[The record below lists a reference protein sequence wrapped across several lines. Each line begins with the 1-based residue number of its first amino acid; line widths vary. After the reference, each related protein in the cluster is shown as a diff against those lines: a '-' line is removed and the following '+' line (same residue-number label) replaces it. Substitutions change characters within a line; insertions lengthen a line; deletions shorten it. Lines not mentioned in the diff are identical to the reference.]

1 MPQSPGIALWI
12 GPDGGPFTVV
22 GSSNALPVTAN
33 AGTGAFTVQGTI
45 AQGSPPSGPAV
56 LVGGFDGTNVQDIK
70 TDTSGR
76 VVNAPAG
83 PASNGLLVANLVG
96 VAASGSTIKA
106 TSGVLYGLN
115 IIGLDT
121 VQDMFIGVYNAVTG
135 SVSLGTTTPILEF
148 LIARYVVST
157 TTYNSNSTVNVF
169 FPWGI
174 PFSSA
179 ITVFATTTDQGGMV
193 GGSTGVAASK
203 VRVNGL
209 YI

>member
-1 MPQSPGIALWI
+1 MPASPGIALWI

-22 GSSNALPVTAN
+22 GASNALPVTAN
-33 AGTGAFTVQGTI
+33 AGTGSFTVQGTI
-45 AQGSPPSGPAV
+45 AQGSPPSGPCV

-76 VVNAPAG
+76 VINAPAG
-83 PASNGLLVANLVG
+83 PATNGLLMANLVG

-115 IIGLDT
+115 IVGLDSAH
-121 VQDMFIGVYNAVTG
+121 DMFIGVYNAVTG

-148 LIARYVVST
+148 LIPKYIVGAQVG
-157 TTYNSNSTVNVF
+157 NSNNLNLL

-174 PFSSA
+174 PFSTA
-179 ITVFATTTDQGGMV
+179 ITVFSTTTDQGGMV
-193 GGSTGVAASK
+193 GGSTGSTAST